1 MAAHVS
7 TTPLTDSAPL
17 RSAAP
22 TASIPARPGP
32 RWRSVVSRVATAVVM
47 TLVGVVFVYPLVW
60 LVSASLKPRSQ
71 VFDNAIIPAVWAP
84 ENYVEVWQEMALL
97 QWLTNSLVVGFAAAA
112 AVTISSALVAFGF
125 AYFRFPGRQ
134 VLFGLVLA
142 TMMLPAAVTLIPT
155 YVIWNELGLAT
166 SQVPL
171 WAGNL
176 FGSAFYIFLLRQFF
190 KGLPRDLFEAARID
204 GCGFFSL
211 FWRIAVPLSK
221 PALLIAFI
229 FEFQASWTDLLKPL
243 VYLRDPELFTL
254 PRGLKAVL
262 DQFGQGGER
271 QWEIVLAAN
280 VVATLPMLLLFV
292 VAGRYFVRGISLT
305 GSKE

>member
-1 MAAHVS
+1 
-7 TTPLTDSAPL
+7 
-17 RSAAP
+17 
-22 TASIPARPGP
+22 
-32 RWRSVVSRVATAVVM
+32 M